1 MNYKTPLSFRN
12 SAAQSQ
18 NWLCFYCGLPMGGKG
33 SPYAKAVTS
42 EKKRLLV
49 TAEHLHARQDG
60 GKDSKI
66 NITAAHT
73 ICNWRR
79 HRRKIPMAPLK
90 FVAYVRLRIE
100 KSRWFDRNDLKLLI
114 EAHPRHPQKW

>member
-1 MNYKTPLSFRN
+1 
-12 SAAQSQ
+12 
-18 NWLCFYCGLPMGGKG
+18 MGGKG
-33 SPYAKAVTS
+33 SPCAKAVPS
-42 EKKRLLV
+42 KKKRLLV

-66 NITAAHT
+66 NIAAAHT

-79 HRRKIPMAPLK
+79 HGRKIPMTPLK

-100 KSRWFDRNDLKLLI
+100 KSRWFDGNDLKLLI
-114 EAHPRHPQKW
+114 KAHPRHPQKWRGCE